1 MSFEIIVQELNSLS
15 EDLIQIRMDAPIIS
29 VYAAKEAKAGK
40 IKIPR
45 NTTAETSMRRERR
58 VAKPL

>member
-1 MSFEIIVQELNSLS
+1 MLF
-15 EDLIQIRMDAPIIS
+15 IIS

-45 NTTAETSMRRERR
+45 NTTAETSMRRERGELLSR
-58 VAKPL
+58 YEGHTKHPQHLACEYCDEYIP